1 MTNLDLACLAMILLS
16 AGIGAFMGALAQL
29 ASAGAT
35 AVGWAGARWLAPHL
49 VPLVRARVPAFAAH
63 PVASLIAFGA
73 CAGVAALVL
82 RALAAALGDDRG
94 TLGRVDRGLGA
105 IVGGAKAG
113 VVLWIGLSALAL
125 WGRPLRF
132 GPVDLDPTGSDLVA
146 FAREHNAL
154 GLGLGRANAPAPAP
168 ASPPAHRPALPR
180 GRT

>member
-1 MTNLDLACLAMILLS
+1 VTNLDLACLAMFLLS
-16 AGIGAFMGALAQL
+16 AGIGAVMGALAQL

-49 VPLVRARVPAFAAH
+49 VPLVRARVPAFAAQ
-63 PVASLIAFGA
+63 PVASLLAFCA

-94 TLGRVDRGLGA
+94 TLGRVDRSLGA

-154 GLGLGRANAPAPAP
+154 GLGRAHAPAPAP